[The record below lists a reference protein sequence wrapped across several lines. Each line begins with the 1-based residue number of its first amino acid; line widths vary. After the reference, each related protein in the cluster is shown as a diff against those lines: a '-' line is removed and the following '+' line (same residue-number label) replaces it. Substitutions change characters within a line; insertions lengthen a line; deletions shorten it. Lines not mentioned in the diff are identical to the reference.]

1 MKRVKTN
8 GIRADASSAVP
19 KRCGRCGTAI
29 DENEFCSACQDFF
42 FGLRGRRVV
51 VATMVRSTQK
61 HWSGVNG
68 K

>member
-1 MKRVKTN
+1 MRVKTN

-42 FGLRGRRVV
+42 LGLSRKVV
-51 VATMVRSTQK
+51 VATVVHRTQK
-61 HWSGVNG
+61 HWSGVSG